1 MSMNDCFDAQPGT
14 ARADANAA
22 ATLDPQALERLRE
35 LDPGGHSRL
44 LPRVAQAFGT
54 SVARLLPQMK
64 TALEASDL
72 AAIRHVAHTLKS
84 SSASIGAIKLARL
97 CADIEALSRDGRV
110 DGLADSIAAFTS
122 EVGAVQGALNRM
134 LDNPS

>member
-14 ARADANAA
+14 ACADANAA

-35 LDPGGHSRL
+35 LDPGGHSKL
-44 LPRVAQAFGT
+44 LPRVAQAFAT
-54 SVARLLPQMK
+54 SVARLLPQMT

-84 SSASIGAIKLARL
+84 SSASIGAIKLSQL
-97 CADIEALSRDGRV
+97 CADIEALSRDGRA

-122 EVGAVQGALNRM
+122 EVGAVQSALNRM